1 MTEFT
6 GNLPGRIFISY
17 RHEDTAFPAGWLFDR
32 LASHFGRDQ
41 VFKDIDSIDLGDDF
55 IEVITTAVGS
65 CDVLLALI
73 GGRWL
78 TITGPDGHRRLDNP
92 DDFVRLEIETA
103 LARDVRVIPILVDV
117 DQMPRA
123 GELPPSLTKLVRR
136 HALQLSPNRF
146 ETDIQRLLQVLD
158 RTIAEAQKQA
168 RQQADEKGRREA
180 DEKGRREA
188 DEKGRREAEEAAAR
202 QRQVEQLQGQLR
214 ERASVQDWQ
223 AVVAA
228 SGKLAALDPAAA
240 DPDGLASAAR
250 EQIARRQ
257 HQAEEK
263 ARQAREEEARQSLGA
278 DLRSAAIRATPTPTV
293 KSSGDQPEWTANLTS
308 SYASTRHI
316 VITLSHGSHTL
327 DVMASIIH
335 PSVIMLDGMPVARKN
350 FSIGHKNLGA
360 GYRKHAFSIPD
371 GQERRRAEVWCDSA
385 ITKLKI
391 IVDGRVLYKEG
402 LTDTG
407 V

>member
-17 RHEDTAFPAGWLFDR
+17 RREDTAFPAGWLFDR

-78 TITGPDGHRRLDNP
+78 TITGQDGHRRLDNP

-136 HALQLSPNRF
+136 QALELSPNRF
-146 ETDIQRLLQVLD
+146 ETDIQRLLRVLD
-158 RTIAEAQKQA
+158 RTIAEAQTQA
-168 RQQADEKGRREA
+168 RQQAEEKARRQAE
-180 DEKGRREA
+180 EKARQQAE
-188 DEKGRREAEEAAAR
+188 EKARREAEEAAAR

-228 SGKLAALDPAAA
+228 SGELAALDPAAA

-257 HQAEEK
+257 LAEEK

-278 DLRSAAIRATPTPTV
+278 DLRSAAIRATPTSTV

-316 VITLSHGSHTL
+316 VITLSHESHTL
-327 DVMASIIH
+327 DVMASVIR
-335 PSVIMLDGMPVARKN
+335 PSIIMLDGTAVARKN
-350 FSIGHKNLGA
+350 FSIGNKNLGT

-371 GQERRRAEVWCDSA
+371 GQERRKAEVWCNSA

-391 IVDGRVLYKEG
+391 IVDGRVLYEEG